1 MMMGMETA
9 TQRLHRLTSY
19 EPGRDWDAPVD
30 DPGVLQDLQVN
41 DFGRLP
47 WFVKRYP
54 EGLPR
59 IPLPRELPQTSA
71 PALAVLAGTAKVS
84 RAALDLA
91 QLSRLLYLSAG
102 VVRTMERPYG
112 IHPFRA
118 AGSAGGRFPL
128 EVYVAVPPG
137 GPLPAGVHWYDPSG
151 HALVRV
157 GPPRR
162 VGAGRRWSSPACRGA
177 PAGVTGNAATGTCTG
192 TPAPCSRSYW
202 RCPTRPA

>member
-1 MMMGMETA
+1 MMRDMETA

-19 EPGRDWDAPVD
+19 EPGRPWDAPVD
-30 DPGVLQDLQVN
+30 DPEVLQDLQVN

-59 IPLPRELPQTSA
+59 VLPPRELPPTAA
-71 PALAVLAGTAKVS
+71 PAMAVLAGTAEVS

-112 IHPFRA
+112 IHPFPRGGVGGRSFPAGGLRRGA
-118 AGSAGGRFPL
+118 AGCAAARRG
-128 EVYVAVPPG
+128 
-137 GPLPAGVHWYDPSG
+137 
-151 HALVRV
+151 ALV
-157 GPPRR
+157 
-162 VGAGRRWSSPACRGA
+162 
-177 PAGVTGNAATGTCTG
+177 
-192 TPAPCSRSYW
+192 
-202 RCPTRPA
+202 

>member
-1 MMMGMETA
+1 MSMETA
-9 TQRLHRLTSY
+9 TRRLHRLTSY
-19 EPGRDWDAPVD
+19 EPGRDWDAPVN

-54 EGLPR
+54 ADLPR
-59 IPLPRELPQTSA
+59 IPLPRELPPTSA
-71 PALAVLAGTAKVS
+71 AAVAVLAGTAEV
-84 RAALDLA
+84 RRVALDLA

-128 EVYVAVPPG
+128 EVYVAVPP
-137 GPLPAGVHWYDPSG
+137 A
-151 HALVRV
+151 
-157 GPPRR
+157 RR
-162 VGAGRRWSSPACRGA
+162 CQPG
-177 PAGVTGNAATGTCTG
+177 CTG
-192 TPAPCSRSYW
+192 TTPGS
-202 RCPTRPA
+202 TRWCGSGRRRARAARP